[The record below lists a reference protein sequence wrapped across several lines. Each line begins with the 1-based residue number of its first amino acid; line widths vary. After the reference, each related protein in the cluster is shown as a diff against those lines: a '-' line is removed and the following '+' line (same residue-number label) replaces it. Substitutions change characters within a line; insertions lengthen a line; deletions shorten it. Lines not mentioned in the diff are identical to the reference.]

1 MSKMKMVSVPIMEEI
16 TIEVDTTPKWENL
29 MPWYFDILSQ
39 TPKSTAQQKRIDFVK
54 GEIMRMAKNVDD
66 NNG

>member
-1 MSKMKMVSVPIMEEI
+1 MVSVPIMEEI

-29 MPWYFDILSQ
+29 MPGDFDILSQ
-39 TPKSTAQQKRIDFVK
+39 TPKSKAQQKRRDFVK

-66 NNG
+66 NND